1 MVGVLTCA
9 RLRSSALTEYSAI
22 GTGHI
27 LTRVVCKGSYALG
40 VLWEHQRELEVL
52 TMLLDQKRW
61 RRARRGRWYERAAL
75 VLMHHLKDEDD
86 SLERAMEVV
95 VAALKDSDT
104 HIGEQRT
111 RLAA

>member
-1 MVGVLTCA
+1 MRRSDILRVLTD
-9 RLRSSALTEYSAI
+9 TGI
-22 GTGHI
+22 GNI

-52 TMLLDQKRW
+52 TMLLEQKRW

-95 VAALKDSDT
+95 VAALKDPDT
-104 HIGEQRT
+104 HIGEQLMDQT
-111 RLAA
+111 GCASYTTC